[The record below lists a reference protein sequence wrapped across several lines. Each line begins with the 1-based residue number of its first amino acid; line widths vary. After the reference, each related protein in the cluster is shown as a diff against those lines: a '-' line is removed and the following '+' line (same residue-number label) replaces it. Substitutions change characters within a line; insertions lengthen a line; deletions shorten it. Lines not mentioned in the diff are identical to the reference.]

1 MKRLLFFIV
10 GQFLFVMGS
19 MAQAQQELIDSL
31 LTIENLIAKQPKEVE
46 LYLKKAAL
54 QTELEQYDKALE
66 TYNETLAIM
75 PGNLTALYYR
85 GYVNNQLKRY
95 EAARKDYTA
104 VLLVEPQN
112 LHAMIGL
119 IHTDLADSRNTIAF
133 DGANHIVDLFP
144 NEAEAYATRSEVEEK
159 LNMISAATDDMEH
172 AVALEKP
179 KAEKKY
185 PFELDDDIVSYQLSL
200 FSLYLKQKK
209 THDALSCIDYL
220 EKNGCPKLFLGKYR
234 SQILK

>member
-31 LTIENLIAKQPKEVE
+31 STIENLIAKQPKEVE

-133 DGANHIVDLFP
+133 DGA
-144 NEAEAYATRSEVEEK
+144 TTS
-159 LNMISAATDDMEH
+159 
-172 AVALEKP
+172 
-179 KAEKKY
+179 
-185 PFELDDDIVSYQLSL
+185 
-200 FSLYLKQKK
+200 
-209 THDALSCIDYL
+209 
-220 EKNGCPKLFLGKYR
+220 
-234 SQILK
+234 